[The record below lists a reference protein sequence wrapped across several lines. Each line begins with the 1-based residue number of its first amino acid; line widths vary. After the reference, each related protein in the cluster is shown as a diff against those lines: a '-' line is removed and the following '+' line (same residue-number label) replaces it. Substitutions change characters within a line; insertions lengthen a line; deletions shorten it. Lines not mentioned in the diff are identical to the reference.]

1 MSWLPNSRP
10 GFFKCLKDHEIEGQ
24 GLVEYAMVLM
34 LVALVCVGSV
44 TAVGTTMRTV
54 LWDVI
59 QSVLIPGLGG

>member
-1 MSWLPNSRP
+1 
-10 GFFKCLKDHEIEGQ
+10 LKDHEIEGQ